1 MTSTKM
7 TKSYVKYVRYYSIG
21 QNILHYQAET
31 RYYIISQN
39 YYIIRQQVYYI
50 IEYIITLSC
59 SYYIIGCLIT
69 LLSSYYID
77 RRLLYFQLK

>member
-1 MTSTKM
+1 MTSTKT
-7 TKSYVKYVRYYSIG
+7 TKSYVKCVRYYSIG
-21 QNILHYQAET
+21 QNILHYQAGT
-31 RYYIISQN
+31 CYYIISKN

-50 IEYIITLSC
+50 IGYIITLC

-77 RRLLYFQLK
+77 RRLLHFQL